1 MAIVGNLGVT
11 MKISQLALILLL
23 ALVLSAC
30 ATTPGSELDSGRLEY
45 ANVDVTW
52 PNDDA
57 PQPADFT
64 IYRITPKI
72 IAELKAEELH
82 FGTGRPFVAPKAQ
95 PYLVGPNDVLNIV
108 VYEHP
113 ELTIPAGQ
121 FQRAEDRG
129 HRVDTR
135 GIIYFPYVGEMHVA
149 GKTVAQI
156 RDDVTEA
163 LTSHIPNPQ
172 VVVRVGAYNSKKIT
186 LTGAVGTEGRI
197 SITDDPMTLVR
208 AISQSRGETGT
219 GDLGHVIVT
228 RGTKRYIV
236 NVEAY
241 LRDGDLSQ
249 NMMLQDGDIVHIPD
263 RKANLVY
270 VIGEFKN
277 NKELEMVSR
286 RMNLAEALSKAGGP
300 TRDSDVRKVF
310 VFRAVGEGENLRP
323 VVYHLNLKPVEGMV
337 LASKFPLRVG
347 DVVYVSTSKWAKW
360 NRIWNQVLPFL
371 QGYNTFD
378 RIAN

>member
-1 MAIVGNLGVT
+1 LAIVRNLGVT
-11 MKISQLALILLL
+11 MKITQLALLLLL
-23 ALVLSAC
+23 ASVLSAC
-30 ATTPGSELDSGRLEY
+30 ATTPGSELDSGKLEY

-52 PNDDA
+52 PNENA

-72 IAELKAEELH
+72 IAELQDEELN
-82 FGTGRPFVAPKAQ
+82 FGKGRPFVAPKAR
-95 PYLVGPNDVLNIV
+95 PYLVGPNDVLSIV

-135 GIIYFPYVGEMHVA
+135 GIIYFPYVGELHVA
-149 GKTVAQI
+149 GKTVAQV

-172 VVVRVGAYNSKKIT
+172 VVVSVAAYKSKKIT

-219 GDLGHVIVT
+219 GDLGHVTVT

-263 RKANLVY
+263 ERANLVY
-270 VIGEFKN
+270 VIGEFKEG
-277 NKELEMVSR
+277 KALEMISR

-300 TRDSDVRKVF
+300 TKDSDVRKVF
-310 VFRAVGEGENLRP
+310 VFRAVGQGENLHP

-337 LASKFPLRVG
+337 LASQFPLRVG

-360 NRIWNQVLPFL
+360 NRIWNQVLPFM
-371 QGYNTFD
+371 QGYSNID
-378 RIAN
+378 RILN

>member
-1 MAIVGNLGVT
+1 MAIVRNLGVT
-11 MKISQLALILLL
+11 MKITQLALLLLL
-23 ALVLSAC
+23 ASVLSAC
-30 ATTPGSELDSGRLEY
+30 ATTPGSELDSGKLEY

-52 PNDDA
+52 PNENA

-72 IAELKAEELH
+72 IAELQDEELN
-82 FGTGRPFVAPKAQ
+82 FGKGRPFVAPKAR
-95 PYLVGPNDVLNIV
+95 PYLVGPNDVLSIV

-135 GIIYFPYVGEMHVA
+135 GIIYFPYVGELHVA
-149 GKTVAQI
+149 GKTVAQV

-172 VVVRVGAYNSKKIT
+172 VVVSVAAYKSKKIT

-219 GDLGHVIVT
+219 GDLGHVTVT

-263 RKANLVY
+263 ERANLVY
-270 VIGEFKN
+270 VIGEFKEG
-277 NKELEMVSR
+277 KALEMISR

-300 TRDSDVRKVF
+300 TKDSDVRKVF
-310 VFRAVGEGENLRP
+310 VFRAVGQGENLHP

-337 LASKFPLRVG
+337 LASQFPLRVG

-360 NRIWNQVLPFL
+360 NRIWNQVLPFM
-371 QGYNTFD
+371 QGYSNID
-378 RIAN
+378 RILN

>member
-1 MAIVGNLGVT
+1 
-11 MKISQLALILLL
+11 MKITQLALLLLL
-23 ALVLSAC
+23 ASVLSAC
-30 ATTPGSELDSGRLEY
+30 ASTPGTELDSGKLEY

-52 PNDDA
+52 PNDKA

-72 IAELKAEELH
+72 IAELKDEELH
-82 FGTGRPFVAPKAQ
+82 FGKGRPFVAPKAR
-95 PYLVGPNDVLNIV
+95 PYLVGPNDVLSIV

-135 GIIYFPYVGEMHVA
+135 GIIYFPYVGELHVA
-149 GKTVAQI
+149 GKTVAQV
-156 RDDVTEA
+156 RDSVTEA

-172 VVVRVGAYNSKKIT
+172 VVVSVAAYKSKKIT
-186 LTGAVGTEGRI
+186 LTGDVGKEGRI

-208 AISQSRGETGT
+208 AISQSRGETGA
-219 GDLGHVIVT
+219 GDLGSVIVT

-249 NMMLQDGDIVHIPD
+249 NMMLQDGDIVHVPSK
-263 RKANLVY
+263 KANLVY
-270 VIGEFKN
+270 VIGEFKEST
-277 NKELEMVSR
+277 ELEMVSR
-286 RMNLAEALSKAGGP
+286 RMNLAEAISKAGGP

-310 VFRAVGEGENLRP
+310 VFRAVGEGENLHP

-337 LASKFPLRVG
+337 LASRFPLRVG

-360 NRIWNQVLPFL
+360 QRIWRQVLPFMDSAYRYTNL
-371 QGYNTFD
+371 
-378 RIAN
+378 